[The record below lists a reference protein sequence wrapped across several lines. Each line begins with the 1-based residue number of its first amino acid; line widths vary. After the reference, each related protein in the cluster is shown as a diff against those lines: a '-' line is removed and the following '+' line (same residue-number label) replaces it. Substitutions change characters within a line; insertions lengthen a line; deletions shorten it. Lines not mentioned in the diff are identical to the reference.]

1 LQTGASG
8 IEEAGSACTARGTEA
23 TSTGKRTVAA
33 IDDAPPPDRARC
45 RRGARGGGGLDVEQS
60 VSGSVPMG
68 DPSTVAFVPKS
79 ISSRKETTSQK
90 RKQAHIFGKLGK
102 VGKGWPRTRL
112 RPARRRDTMLPL

>member
-1 LQTGASG
+1 M
-8 IEEAGSACTARGTEA
+8 
-23 TSTGKRTVAA
+23 K
-33 IDDAPPPDRARC
+33 
-45 RRGARGGGGLDVEQS
+45 
-60 VSGSVPMG
+60 SGSLEH
-68 DPSTVAFVPKS
+68 VAENEDSEIKNLRMILHKFEESENDSPQICPNKS